1 MTIDPLC
8 CLSSRQINLPQ
19 LDTMLQ
25 YIPKWPLFSFHAG
38 LLYKIWRRKSSR
50 SHKEAQVF
58 EKRQILTK
66 LVIMRQ
72 VLHRFLH
79 GEKKGPF
86 DLRLFNQHNVV
97 YVCEGCRRWL
107 KVGTCGFTATR
118 PERQEE
124 PALPKGLFNE
134 SKLIFILQSIVR
146 VASMK
151 TIALHKTLACNL
163 HALHFSSVPDSVTCI
178 FSVWWINRLIER

>member
-19 LDTMLQ
+19 LDTMSQ

-38 LLYKIWRRKSSR
+38 PLYKIWRRKSSR

-79 GEKKGPF
+79 GEKK
-86 DLRLFNQHNVV
+86 DLSISVSSISITWCMCVKAAGADWRLEHVASQP
-97 YVCEGCRRWL
+97 RDPRD
-107 KVGTCGFTATR
+107 KKS
-118 PERQEE
+118 P
-124 PALPKGLFNE
+124 PSPKGF
-134 SKLIFILQSIVR
+134 
-146 VASMK
+146 SMK
-151 TIALHKTLACNL
+151 VNSSLFCSPLSEWLQWKPLLYTKHW
-163 HALHFSSVPDSVTCI
+163 HATSTPCTSAPCLTVSLVFSQYD
-178 FSVWWINRLIER
+178 E